1 MSQEIEKMP
10 SAKTAVSL
18 DQARGMQNAQTQ
30 SETVL
35 SVISRAAADPT
46 CDIEKMER
54 LMAMHERMQDRD
66 AETAFNAAMAEMQ
79 TNLPSIAERAK
90 GHGTI
95 RYATLEDINDV
106 VKPIMNQ
113 YGFAVSFRVSHEGGN
128 INVTGVLMHKAG
140 HREETTIVLP
150 SDTSGSK
157 NAVQAVGS
165 SVSYGKRYVMSA
177 LLNLTTRGED
187 DDGYAAAPV
196 ATVTDAQAEILG
208 RILAE
213 CPDNAKSAFAAE
225 YGSPHEVRKS
235 DYETALSRLHRA
247 AKANQKQY
255 IEDDRLDTAIKK
267 IHAGEYSLESLYSK
281 FILRPDQQDW
291 IDNEFPTKEDDAE

>member
-1 MSQEIEKMP
+1 MKDVSVQAAPSMP
-10 SAKTAVSL
+10 MV
-18 DQARGMQNAQTQ
+18 QTQ

-54 LMAMHERMQDRD
+54 LMAMHERMQERD

-90 GHGTI
+90 GHGSI

-196 ATVTDAQAEILG
+196 ATITEQQAGLLEAIL
-208 RILAE
+208 E
-213 CPDNAKSAFAAE
+213 SCPDAAKAAFAAE

-235 DYETALSRLHRA
+235 DYDTALSRLHRA
-247 AKANQKQY
+247 AKSAQRQT
-255 IEDDRLDTAIKK
+255 IDDDRLAIAIEK
-267 IHAGEYSLESLYSK
+267 INNREFTLERLHRQ
-281 FILRPDQQDW
+281 FELTPDQLALV
-291 IDNEFPTKEDDAE
+291 EAGMVEVKA